1 MPYGLL
7 YISAMRN
14 LSLLCWCT
22 CLLGLALL
30 VDGCGGRAIS
40 KGLAR
45 DVIIGSPAGELA
57 RGDVEVLSITEVGA
71 HDAIAETYLH
81 TSFHLEKVGSDWV
94 IREVRVGNGPWQKLE
109 DIQRALQQ
117 AKIDETR
124 RMLDRIAAAIEAY
137 RQKNGRLP
145 DFKDYVSLSD
155 ALSPLY
161 LSPLIREDA
170 WNHALAA
177 VRVSQ
182 DTIRL
187 VSAGPDGKLGTSDD
201 IELTRTFPR

>member
-1 MPYGLL
+1 
-7 YISAMRN
+7 MRSV
-14 LSLLCWCT
+14 SLLHPCAS
-22 CLLGLALL
+22 LLALALL
-30 VDGCGGRAIS
+30 LGGCGGRAINE
-40 KGLAR
+40 KVAR
-45 DVIIGSPAGELA
+45 DVILSSPPGELA
-57 RGDVEVLSITEVGA
+57 KKDVNVLSVTEVGA
-71 HDAIAETYLH
+71 HEAIAETYLH
-81 TSFHLEKVGSDWV
+81 TSFRLEKVGSNWV
-94 IREVRVGNGPWQKLE
+94 VSEVRVGNGEWEKLA

-124 RMLDRIAAAIEAY
+124 RMLDKIAAAIEAY
-137 RQKNGRLP
+137 REKNGRLP
-145 DFKDYVSLSD
+145 DFKDYVALSD

-170 WNHALAA
+170 WGHPLAA

-201 IELTRTFPR
+201 VELTKSFPR

>member
-1 MPYGLL
+1 MAYGLL
-7 YISAMRN
+7 YISAMR
-14 LSLLCWCT
+14 SSSRLCRRAS
-22 CLLGLALL
+22 LLGLALL
-30 VDGCGGRAIS
+30 LSGCGGRAIS
-40 KGLAR
+40 KRLAR

-57 RGDVEVLSITEVGA
+57 KGDVEVLSITEVGA

-94 IREVRVGNGPWQKLE
+94 IREVRVGNGQWQKLE
-109 DIQRALQQ
+109 DVQRALQQ
-117 AKIDETR
+117 ARIDETR
-124 RMLDRIAAAIEAY
+124 RMLDKIAAAIEAY

-145 DFKDYVSLSD
+145 DFIDYIALSD

-177 VRVSQ
+177 VRLSQ

-187 VSAGPDGKLGTSDD
+187 VSAGPDGKPGTADD